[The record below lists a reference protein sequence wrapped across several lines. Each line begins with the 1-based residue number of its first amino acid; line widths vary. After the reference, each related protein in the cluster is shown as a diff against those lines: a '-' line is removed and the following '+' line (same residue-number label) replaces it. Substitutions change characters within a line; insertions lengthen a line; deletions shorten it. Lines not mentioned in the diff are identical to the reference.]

1 MTYSGY
7 LKMDSGSYLRRSY
20 ATFRTVWRT
29 CLIGLDG
36 VVIFVD
42 ELNKFAPSGPGSPL
56 KPQLIDITARGRSSN
71 VALIGAEQFASEV
84 DKQIFDNSATRVFG
98 RTGSSEIS
106 GQVYRRLSNEM
117 RVKLTTLSQ
126 GIMLI
131 GNNRFAEPLLAR
143 FPLPPCTPG
152 DRYDE

>member
-1 MTYSGY
+1 
-7 LKMDSGSYLRRSY
+7 
-20 ATFRTVWRT
+20 
-29 CLIGLDG
+29 